1 MEWKLFWRYALDLSV
16 LFPAAFLCLAPVWEF
31 LPAPRRTLGAAA
43 AFLLGGTL
51 GAAALCARFRLDS
64 NDLLLPLALLAF
76 LLYLRALRGALSIW
90 RAAFSFFS
98 ACFLL
103 VVCSVL
109 SVLLNARAELA
120 SSAPVCQA
128 STALLC
134 LGLAALVCLLSA
146 LTAVPWT
153 RWLLQEYESEG
164 IWRAIWLLPAG
175 YTGIYLLSMPRF
187 PQETE
192 LLLLDRVQE
201 ISVLTCLLPLGVY
214 LLFLYL
220 FYVIGRESARNLRL
234 TEENHV
240 LAVESHRYEQLR
252 NYLEKTRTLRHDFR
266 QHLRV
271 ISGLSEA
278 GELEELRAY
287 LRQCSGELAEER
299 VTLCASPAVDAI
311 AAALIFR
318 ALGRGKN
325 AMLVSGIVG
334 EVIMVLGYFAYAS
347 TILGKGLAAAASIPG
362 NIVQGVAGI
371 AIGMVLAVVLESTK
385 VTKKAGLGL

>member
-51 GAAALCARFRLDS
+51 GAAALCARFRLES
-64 NDLLLPLALLAF
+64 NDLLLPLALLAL

-153 RWLLQEYESEG
+153 RWLLQEY
-164 IWRAIWLLPAG
+164 
-175 YTGIYLLSMPRF
+175 
-187 PQETE
+187 
-192 LLLLDRVQE
+192 
-201 ISVLTCLLPLGVY
+201 
-214 LLFLYL
+214 
-220 FYVIGRESARNLRL
+220 
-234 TEENHV
+234 
-240 LAVESHRYEQLR
+240 
-252 NYLEKTRTLRHDFR
+252 
-266 QHLRV
+266 
-271 ISGLSEA
+271 
-278 GELEELRAY
+278 
-287 LRQCSGELAEER
+287 
-299 VTLCASPAVDAI
+299 
-311 AAALIFR
+311 
-318 ALGRGKN
+318 
-325 AMLVSGIVG
+325 
-334 EVIMVLGYFAYAS
+334 
-347 TILGKGLAAAASIPG
+347 
-362 NIVQGVAGI
+362 
-371 AIGMVLAVVLESTK
+371 
-385 VTKKAGLGL
+385 